1 MLEVKYSMGSIF
13 SLIKLFLVLLFVFAL
28 SVLFISIGA
37 MTYGAVVETFKT
49 QKTQSQ

>member
-1 MLEVKYSMGSIF
+1 MNAIF
-13 SLIKLFLVLLFVFAL
+13 SLIKLFFMVLFVFAL